1 MKLVIENILVFRL
14 IEWRK
19 TSSVETLID
28 LLRIQ
33 KMNKQNKNIALTGG
47 YVVGEAMRQIN
58 PDVVAMY
65 PITPQTP
72 IIEYFAKQKANGKV
86 KTESV
91 TVESE
96 HSAMSACIGA
106 SACGARTM
114 TASSSQGIMYMFEVL
129 PIASSMRLPIVM
141 AVSNRAISGPINIHG
156 DHSDAMVMRDM
167 GWIQLFAETAQEAYD
182 NMIIGIRL
190 AEKALLPLATN
201 MDGFF
206 VSHSVENVSLLD
218 DKQVESFVGK
228 YKPKQSLF
236 DFDNPKTFGPIALQ
250 DSYFEFRKQVQDAME
265 AVPEMFDEITGDFE
279 KISNRKYDCI
289 EEYKTKDA
297 KKVIV
302 AIGSVCGTIKEVVDR
317 LRDEGE
323 HVGLLKIRLFRPF
336 PYKSVKK
343 ALRGVQDI
351 VVMDRNLAFGTKQ
364 ILAGEIEQA
373 VGRKVES
380 VVYGLGGRDVFEKQI
395 EELFLKE
402 KAPKYLM

>member
-1 MKLVIENILVFRL
+1 
-14 IEWRK
+14 
-19 TSSVETLID
+19 
-28 LLRIQ
+28 
-33 KMNKQNKNIALTGG
+33 MNKKNKNIALTGG
-47 YVVGEAMRQIN
+47 YAVGEAMRQIN

-72 IIEYFAKQKANGKV
+72 IIEYFAKQKANGRV

-156 DHSDAMVMRDM
+156 DHSDAMVMREM
-167 GWIQLFAETAQEAYD
+167 GWIQIFAETAQEAYD
-182 NMIIGIRL
+182 NTIIGMKL

-206 VSHSVENVSLLD
+206 VSHSVENINLLED
-218 DKQVESFVGK
+218 RAVEMFVGE
-228 YKPKQSLF
+228 YSPKQSLF
-236 DFDNPKTFGPIALQ
+236 DFENAKTFGPVALQ
-250 DSYFEFRKQVQDAME
+250 DSYFEFRKQIQDAME
-265 AVPEMFDEITGDFE
+265 KVPAMFVEVTKEFEEISG
-279 KISNRKYDCI
+279 RKYECI
-289 EEYKTKDA
+289 EEYRTNDA

-302 AIGSVCGTIKEVVDR
+302 AIGSVSGTIKEAVDK
-317 LRDEGE
+317 LRNEGE
-323 HVGLLKIRLFRPF
+323 SVGLLKIRLFRPF
-336 PYKSVKK
+336 PYEEVAK
-343 ALRGVQDI
+343 ALRGVKDI
-351 VVMDRNLAFGTKQ
+351 VVMDRNLVFGAKQ
-364 ILAGEIEQA
+364 ILATEIEQA
-373 VGRKVES
+373 TGKKVKS

-402 KAPKYLM
+402 DMPEYLM

>member
-1 MKLVIENILVFRL
+1 
-14 IEWRK
+14 
-19 TSSVETLID
+19 
-28 LLRIQ
+28 
-33 KMNKQNKNIALTGG
+33 MNKKNKNIALTGG
-47 YVVGEAMRQIN
+47 YAVGEAMRQIN

-72 IIEYFAKQKANGKV
+72 IIEYFAKQKANGRV
-86 KTESV
+86 KTESI

-167 GWIQLFAETAQEAYD
+167 GWIQIFAETAQEAYD
-182 NMIIGIRL
+182 NMIIGMRL

-206 VSHSVENVSLLD
+206 VSHSVENVSLLE
-218 DKQVESFVGK
+218 DKQVERFVGE
-228 YKPKQSLF
+228 YSSKQSLF
-236 DFDNPKTFGPIALQ
+236 DFDSPKTFGPIALQ
-250 DSYFEFRKQVQDAME
+250 DSYFEFRKQVQDAMKE
-265 AVPEMFDEITGDFE
+265 VPKMFDEVAKDFE
-279 KISNRKYDCI
+279 EISDRNYECV

-336 PYKSVKK
+336 PYKNVAK
-343 ALRGVQDI
+343 ALRGVGEI
-351 VVMDRNLAFGTKQ
+351 VVMDRNMAFGTRQ
-364 ILAGEIEQA
+364 VLATETEQA
-373 VGRKVES
+373 TGKKVKS

-395 EELFLKE
+395 EGLFLEE
-402 KAPKYLM
+402 KIPEYLM